1 MSRTFHSL
9 RYTNFRYWFIG
20 NIIASTGTWMQ
31 RVAQDWLVLT
41 VLTDNEGFQVGV
53 VTALQFIP
61 LLVLSPWAGVLA
73 DRLNRRHLI
82 QAMQVLTA
90 ALGLI
95 LGALVLTGTAQLWHV
110 YVLALIG

>member
-9 RYTNFRYWFIG
+9 RYTTFRYWFIG

-73 DRLNRRHLI
+73 DRLNRRH
-82 QAMQVLTA
+82 TSFRPCRS
-90 ALGLI
+90 
-95 LGALVLTGTAQLWHV
+95 
-110 YVLALIG
+110 